1 MSLYSHKIVQSDMER
16 LTSDRSVPFEKLKGK
31 TIFITGATGMLAYYM
46 VCAVMYLN
54 EKQGFNT
61 HVIRLSETKQR
72 QKQNS
77 RNF

>member
-1 MSLYSHKIVQSDMER
+1 MER

-61 HVIRLSETKQR
+61 HVIALVRGKGKNKIR
-72 QKQNS
+72 GIF
-77 RNF
+77 R

>member
-54 EKQGFNT
+54 E
-61 HVIRLSETKQR
+61 
-72 QKQNS
+72 
-77 RNF
+77 